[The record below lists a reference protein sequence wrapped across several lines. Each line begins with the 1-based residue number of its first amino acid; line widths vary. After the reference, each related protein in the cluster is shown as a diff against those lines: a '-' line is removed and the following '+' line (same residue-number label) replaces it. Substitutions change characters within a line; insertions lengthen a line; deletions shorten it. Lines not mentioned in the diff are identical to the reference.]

1 VIHIPTDAERAEALR
16 AAADYLVQTGVAMT
30 PLPPVVKPAAAMV
43 APTIVENLALEVA
56 KILGGGSSGSQPK
69 KKRKASAYSKRY
81 GKAYREVRK
90 KNTTKRGALRKGWS
104 HKRLVMAAHKIAKK
118 GGKK

>member
-1 VIHIPTDAERAEALR
+1 MPSDLERAEALR

-56 KILGGGSSGSQPK
+56 RILSNGDVGKKVK
-69 KKRKASAYSKRY
+69 KKTRKASAYSKRY

-104 HKRLVMAAHKIAKK
+104 HKRLVMAAHKIARK
-118 GGKK
+118 GGK

>member
-1 VIHIPTDAERAEALR
+1 MIHIPTDQERAEALR

-30 PLPPVVKPAAAMV
+30 PLPPYAKPAAAMV

-56 KILGGGSSGSQPK
+56 RILGGSQQAVQPK

-81 GKAYREVRK
+81 GKAYRDARK
-90 KNTTKRGALRKGWS
+90 KNTTKKGALRKGWS
-104 HKRLVMAAHKIAKK
+104 HKRLVMAAHKVARK
-118 GGKK
+118 GGK